1 MSIENDLKP
10 DKLKMR
16 QAFERAANTY
26 DAAAV
31 IQREVSQRLLER
43 LNYIKLQPA
52 RILDAG
58 AGTGIS
64 LAGLNQHYPAANIY
78 ALDIARPM
86 LIEARKKQGWWQRL
100 RRPVNLITGDAE
112 ALPLAD
118 ASVDLLFSNL
128 ALQWCLDLEQTF
140 KEFRRVLKPG
150 GLLMFTTFGP
160 DTLKEL
166 RSCWSQVD
174 GYTHVNNFIDMHD
187 IGDALVRNSFA
198 EPVMDME
205 LLTMTY
211 HDVPSLMRDLKTIG
225 AHNVTQGRSRKL
237 TGKGRLHRV
246 ISAYEQYRCEGV
258 LPASYEVVYGHAWIA
273 EELSSQTVQ
282 VAFDGKNNKDHSLL

>member
-10 DKLKMR
+10 DKLMMR

-43 LNYIKLQPA
+43 LDYINLEPI
-52 RILDAG
+52 RILDVG

-64 LAGLNQHYPAANIY
+64 LAGLTQRYPAASIY

-86 LIEARKKQGWWQRL
+86 LLETRKKQGWWQRL
-100 RRPVNLITGDAE
+100 RRPVKLITGDAE
-112 ALPLAD
+112 SLPLAD

-140 KEFRRVLKPG
+140 NEFKRVLKPG

-198 EPVMDME
+198 DPVMDME
-205 LLTMTY
+205 LMTMTY
-211 HDVPSLMRDLKTIG
+211 KDVPGLMRDLKTIG
-225 AHNVTQGRSRKL
+225 AHNVTRGRSRKL
-237 TGKGRLHRV
+237 TGKGRLQAV
-246 ISAYEQYRCEGV
+246 IAAYEQFRRDNV
-258 LPASYEVVYGHAWIA
+258 LPVSYEVVYGHAWIA
-273 EELSSQTVQ
+273 QETSAQSVQ
-282 VAFDGKNNKDHSLL
+282 VAFDGLK

>member
-1 MSIENDLKP
+1 MSTENDLKP

-16 QAFERAANTY
+16 QAFEQAANSY
-26 DAAAV
+26 DAAAI

-43 LNYIKLQPA
+43 LNYINLEPV

-86 LIEARKKQGWWQRL
+86 LLEARKKQGWWQRL
-100 RRPVNLITGDAE
+100 RRPVKLITGDAE
-112 ALPLAD
+112 SLPLAD

-140 KEFRRVLKPG
+140 KEFKRVLKPG

-160 DTLKEL
+160 DTLREL

-174 GYTHVNNFIDMHD
+174 GYTHVNNFVDMHD
-187 IGDALVRNSFA
+187 IGDALIRSSFA

-211 HDVPSLMRDLKTIG
+211 NDVPSLMRDLKSIG

-237 TGKGRLHRV
+237 TGKGRLQRV
-246 ISAYEQYRCEGV
+246 IEAYEHFRSDGV

-273 EELSSQTVQ
+273 EESLSQSVQ
-282 VAFDGKNNKDHSLL
+282 VAFNEPK

>member
-1 MSIENDLKP
+1 
-10 DKLKMR
+10 MR
-16 QAFERAANTY
+16 QAFEQAASSY

-31 IQREVSQRLLER
+31 IQREISQRLLER
-43 LNYIKLQPA
+43 LNYINLEPV
-52 RILDAG
+52 RILDVG

-64 LAGLNQHYPAANIY
+64 LAGFKQHYPAANIF
-78 ALDIARPM
+78 ALDIARSM
-86 LIEARKKQGWWQRL
+86 LLEAKKKQGWWQRL
-100 RRPVNLITGDAE
+100 RQPVKLITGDAE
-112 ALPLAD
+112 SLPLAD

-128 ALQWCLDLEQTF
+128 AVQWCLDLDQTF
-140 KEFRRVLKPG
+140 REFKRVLKPG

-187 IGDALVRNSFA
+187 IGDALIRSSFA

-211 HDVPSLMRDLKTIG
+211 SDVPSLMRDLKSVG
-225 AHNVTQGRSRKL
+225 AHNVTRGRSRKL
-237 TGKGRLHRV
+237 TGKGRLQQV
-246 ISAYEQYRCEGV
+246 IDAYEQFRSDGV

-273 EELSSQTVQ
+273 EEASPQAVQ
-282 VAFDGKNNKDHSLL
+282 VTFNESK

>member
-26 DAAAV
+26 DAAAI
-31 IQREVSQRLLER
+31 IQREVSQRLLDR
-43 LNYIKLQPA
+43 LNYINLQPS
-52 RILDAG
+52 RILDVG

-64 LAGLNQHYPAANIY
+64 LAGLSQHYPATSIY

-100 RRPVNLITGDAE
+100 RRSVKLITGDAE
-112 ALPLAD
+112 SLPLAD

-140 KEFRRVLKPG
+140 NEFKRVLKPG

-160 DTLKEL
+160 DTLREL

-174 GYTHVNNFIDMHD
+174 GYTHVNNFFDMHD

-211 HDVPSLMRDLKTIG
+211 RDVPSLMRDLKTIG
-225 AHNVTQGRSRKL
+225 AHNVTQGRSRNL
-237 TGKGRLHRV
+237 TGKGRLQAV
-246 ISAYEQYRCEGV
+246 IAAYEQFRSNNV
-258 LPASYEVVYGHAWIA
+258 LPVSYEVVYGHAWIA
-273 EELSSQTVQ
+273 EETLSQSVQ
-282 VAFDGKNNKDHSLL
+282 VAFNGLK

>member
-1 MSIENDLKP
+1 
-10 DKLKMR
+10 MR

-52 RILDAG
+52 SILDAG
-58 AGTGIS
+58 AGSGIS

-86 LIEARKKQGWWQRL
+86 LLEARKKQGWWQRL
-100 RRPVNLITGDAE
+100 RRPVKLITGDAE

-128 ALQWCLDLEQTF
+128 AMQWCLDLEQTF

-187 IGDALVRNSFA
+187 IGDALLRNSFA

-237 TGKGRLHRV
+237 TGKGRLQRV
-246 ISAYEQYRCEGV
+246 ISAYEQYRSEGV

-273 EELSSQTVQ
+273 EESSSQTVQ
-282 VAFDGKNNKDHSLL
+282 VAFDGKK

>member
-1 MSIENDLKP
+1 MATETDLKP
-10 DKLKMR
+10 DKSKMR
-16 QAFERAANTY
+16 QAFERAASSY
-26 DAAAV
+26 DVAAV
-31 IQREVSQRLLER
+31 LQREISQRLLER
-43 LNYIKLQPA
+43 LNYINLEPI
-52 RILDAG
+52 RILDVG

-64 LAGLNQHYPAANIY
+64 LTGLKQHYPAANIY

-86 LIEARKKQGWWQRL
+86 LLEARKKQGWWQRL
-100 RRPVNLITGDAE
+100 RRPVKLITGDAE

-118 ASVDLLFSNL
+118 ASIDLLFSNL
-128 ALQWCLDLEQTF
+128 TLQWCLDLEQTF
-140 KEFRRVLKPG
+140 KEFKRVLKPG

-174 GYTHVNNFIDMHD
+174 GYTHVNDFIDMHD

-211 HDVPSLMRDLKTIG
+211 KDVPGLMHDLKTIG
-225 AHNVTQGRSRKL
+225 AHNVTQGRSRNL
-237 TGKGRLHRV
+237 TGKGRLQKV
-246 ISAYEQYRCEGV
+246 IHAYEEYRHNGV
-258 LPASYEVVYGHAWIA
+258 LPASYEIVYGHAWIA
-273 EELSSQTVQ
+273 EELSPQTIQ
-282 VAFDGKNNKDHSLL
+282 VAFNGS

>member
-1 MSIENDLKP
+1 MSTENDLKP
-10 DKLKMR
+10 DKRKMR
-16 QAFERAANTY
+16 QAFEQAAGTY

-31 IQREVSQRLLER
+31 IQREISQRLLER
-43 LNYIKLQPA
+43 LNYINLEPT
-52 RILDAG
+52 RVLDVG

-64 LAGLNQHYPAANIY
+64 HTGLIRHYPAAKIF

-86 LIEARKKQGWWQRL
+86 LLQARKKQGWWQRL
-100 RRPVNLITGDAE
+100 RQPVKLITGDAE
-112 ALPLAD
+112 SLPLAD

-140 KEFRRVLKPG
+140 KEFKRVLKPG

-166 RSCWSQVD
+166 RSCWSEVD

-187 IGDALVRNSFA
+187 IGDALVRTAFA

-211 HDVPSLMRDLKTIG
+211 SDVPSLMRDLKSIG

-237 TGKGRLHRV
+237 TGKGRLQRV
-246 ISAYEQYRCEGV
+246 ISAYEQFRSEGV
-258 LPASYEVVYGHAWIA
+258 LPASYEVVYGHAWIP
-273 EELSSQTVQ
+273 EKVSPQPVQ
-282 VAFDGKNNKDHSLL
+282 VAFNGSQ

>member
-1 MSIENDLKP
+1 MSIESDLKP
-10 DKLKMR
+10 DKRMMR

-43 LNYIKLQPA
+43 LDYINLEPT
-52 RILDAG
+52 RLLDVG

-64 LAGLNQHYPAANIY
+64 IAGLKQRYPAANIY

-86 LIEARKKQGWWQRL
+86 LLETRKKQGWWQRL
-100 RRPVNLITGDAE
+100 RRPVKLITGDAE
-112 ALPLAD
+112 SLPLAD
-118 ASVDLLFSNL
+118 ASMDLLFSNL
-128 ALQWCLDLEQTF
+128 ALQWCLDLEKTF
-140 KEFRRVLKPG
+140 NEFRRVLKPG

-187 IGDALVRNSFA
+187 IGDALVRNYFA
-198 EPVMDME
+198 DPVMDME
-205 LLTMTY
+205 LMTMTY
-211 HDVPSLMRDLKTIG
+211 KDVPGLMRDLKTIG
-225 AHNVTQGRSRKL
+225 AHNVTRGRSRKL
-237 TGKGRLHRV
+237 TGKGRLQAV
-246 ISAYEQYRCEGV
+246 IAAYEQFRRDNV
-258 LPASYEVVYGHAWIA
+258 LPVSYEVVYGHAWIA
-273 EELSSQTVQ
+273 EETSAQSVH
-282 VAFDGKNNKDHSLL
+282 VAFDGLK

>member
-16 QAFERAANTY
+16 QAFEQAASSY

-31 IQREVSQRLLER
+31 IQREISQRLLER
-43 LNYIKLQPA
+43 LNYINLEPV
-52 RILDAG
+52 RILDVG

-64 LAGLNQHYPAANIY
+64 FAGLKQHYPAANIF
-78 ALDIARPM
+78 ALDIARSM
-86 LIEARKKQGWWQRL
+86 LLEAKKKQGWWQRL
-100 RRPVNLITGDAE
+100 RQPVKLITGDAE
-112 ALPLAD
+112 SLPLAD

-128 ALQWCLDLEQTF
+128 AVQWCLDLDQTF
-140 KEFRRVLKPG
+140 REFKRVLKPG

-187 IGDALVRNSFA
+187 IGDALIRSSFA

-211 HDVPSLMRDLKTIG
+211 SDVPGLMRDLKSVG
-225 AHNVTQGRSRKL
+225 AHNVTRGRSRKL
-237 TGKGRLHRV
+237 TGKGRLQQV
-246 ISAYEQYRCEGV
+246 IDAYEQFRSDGV

-273 EELSSQTVQ
+273 EEASPQIVQ
-282 VAFDGKNNKDHSLL
+282 VAFNESK

>member
-52 RILDAG
+52 SILDAG

-64 LAGLNQHYPAANIY
+64 LAGLNQHYPAANIF

-86 LIEARKKQGWWQRL
+86 LLEARKKQGWWQRL
-100 RRPVNLITGDAE
+100 RRPVKLITGDAE

-128 ALQWCLDLEQTF
+128 AMQWCLDLEQTF

-174 GYTHVNNFIDMHD
+174 GYTHVNNFTDMHD

-237 TGKGRLHRV
+237 TGKGRLQRV
-246 ISAYEQYRCEGV
+246 ISAYEHYRSEGV

-282 VAFDGKNNKDHSLL
+282 VAFDGKK

>member
-1 MSIENDLKP
+1 MSIESDLKP
-10 DKLKMR
+10 DKRMMR

-43 LNYIKLQPA
+43 LDYINLEPT
-52 RILDAG
+52 RLLDVG

-64 LAGLNQHYPAANIY
+64 IAGLKQRYPAANIF

-86 LIEARKKQGWWQRL
+86 LLETRKKQGWWQRL
-100 RRPVNLITGDAE
+100 RRPVKLITGDAE
-112 ALPLAD
+112 SLPLAD
-118 ASVDLLFSNL
+118 ASMDLLFSNL
-128 ALQWCLDLEQTF
+128 ALQWCLDLEKTF
-140 KEFRRVLKPG
+140 NEFRRVLKPG

-198 EPVMDME
+198 DPVMDME
-205 LLTMTY
+205 LMTMTY
-211 HDVPSLMRDLKTIG
+211 KDVPGLMRDLKTIG
-225 AHNVTQGRSRKL
+225 AHNVTRGRSRRL
-237 TGKGRLHRV
+237 TGKGRLQAV
-246 ISAYEQYRCEGV
+246 IAAYEQFRRDNV
-258 LPASYEVVYGHAWIA
+258 LPVSYEVVYGHAWIA
-273 EELSSQTVQ
+273 EETSASSVQ
-282 VAFDGKNNKDHSLL
+282 VTFDGLK

>member
-1 MSIENDLKP
+1 MSFENDLKP

-26 DAAAV
+26 DAAAI

-43 LNYIKLQPA
+43 LNYINLQPS
-52 RILDAG
+52 RILDVG

-64 LAGLNQHYPAANIY
+64 LAGLNQHYPAASIY

-86 LIEARKKQGWWQRL
+86 LIEARKKQGWWQQL
-100 RRPVNLITGDAE
+100 RRPVKLITGDAE
-112 ALPLAD
+112 SLPLAD
-118 ASVDLLFSNL
+118 VSVDLLFSNL
-128 ALQWCLDLEQTF
+128 ALQWCLDLDQTF
-140 KEFRRVLKPG
+140 NEFRRVLKPG

-160 DTLKEL
+160 DTLREL

-174 GYTHVNNFIDMHD
+174 GYTHVNNFFDMHD
-187 IGDALVRNSFA
+187 VGDALMRNSFA

-211 HDVPSLMRDLKTIG
+211 KDVPGLMRDLKTIG

-237 TGKGRLHRV
+237 TGKGRLQRV
-246 ISAYEQYRCEGV
+246 NAAYEQYRSDGV
-258 LPASYEVVYGHAWIA
+258 LPVSYEVVYGHAWMA
-273 EELSSQTVQ
+273 EELSPRTVQ
-282 VAFDGKNNKDHSLL
+282 VAFDGLKL

>member
-1 MSIENDLKP
+1 MSIENDLQP
-10 DKLKMR
+10 DKRMMR

-43 LNYIKLQPA
+43 LNYINLQPT
-52 RILDAG
+52 RILDVG

-64 LAGLNQHYPAANIY
+64 HAGLNRHYPAANIFP
-78 ALDIARPM
+78 LDIARPM
-86 LIEARKKQGWWQRL
+86 LLEARKKQGWWQRL
-100 RRPVNLITGDAE
+100 RRPVKLITGDAE
-112 ALPLAD
+112 SLPVAD

-140 KEFRRVLKPG
+140 NEFRRVLKPG

-174 GYTHVNNFIDMHD
+174 GYTHVNYFIDMHD

-198 EPVMDME
+198 DPVMDME
-205 LLTMTY
+205 LMTMTY
-211 HDVPSLMRDLKTIG
+211 KDVPGLMRDLKTIG
-225 AHNVTQGRSRKL
+225 AHNVTRGRSRKL
-237 TGKGRLHRV
+237 TGKGRLQRV
-246 ISAYEQYRCEGV
+246 NAAYEQFRSDGV
-258 LPASYEVVYGHAWIA
+258 LPVSYEVVYGHAWMA
-273 EELSSQTVQ
+273 EESSPQTVQ
-282 VAFDGKNNKDHSLL
+282 VTFDGLKL

>member
-1 MSIENDLKP
+1 
-10 DKLKMR
+10 MR
-16 QAFERAANTY
+16 QAFEQAANSY

-64 LAGLNQHYPAANIY
+64 LAGLTRRYATAGIY

-86 LIEARKKQGWWQRL
+86 LLEARKKQGWWQRL
-100 RRPVNLITGDAE
+100 RRPVKLITGDAE
-112 ALPLAD
+112 SLPLAD
-118 ASVDLLFSNL
+118 ASVDLVFSNL
-128 ALQWCLDLEQTF
+128 ALQWCLDLDQTF
-140 KEFRRVLKPG
+140 NEFRRVLKPG

-160 DTLKEL
+160 DTLQEL

-187 IGDALVRNSFA
+187 IGDALIRNTFA

-211 HDVPSLMRDLKTIG
+211 KDVPSLMRDLKNIG
-225 AHNVTQGRSRKL
+225 AHNVTQGRSRNL
-237 TGKGRLHRV
+237 TGKGRLQRL
-246 ISAYEQYRCEGV
+246 ITAYEQYRKEGV
-258 LPASYEVVYGHAWIA
+258 LPVSYEVVYGHAWMAA
-273 EELSSQTVQ
+273 EAPPQTVQ
-282 VAFDGKNNKDHSLL
+282 VALDGIK

>member
-43 LNYIKLQPA
+43 LNYINLQPIS
-52 RILDAG
+52 ILDVG

-64 LAGLNQHYPAANIY
+64 LAGLSQHYPAASIY

-100 RRPVNLITGDAE
+100 RRPVKLITGDAE
-112 ALPLAD
+112 SLPLAD

-128 ALQWCLDLEQTF
+128 ALQWCLDLDQTF
-140 KEFRRVLKPG
+140 NEFRRVLKPG

-160 DTLKEL
+160 DTLREL

-174 GYTHVNNFIDMHD
+174 GYTHVNNFFDMHD

-211 HDVPSLMRDLKTIG
+211 KDVPSLMRDLKTIG

-237 TGKGRLHRV
+237 TGKGRLQRV
-246 ISAYEQYRCEGV
+246 NAAYEQYRSDGV
-258 LPASYEVVYGHAWIA
+258 LPVSYEVVYGHAWIA
-273 EELSSQTVQ
+273 EELSPRTVQ
-282 VAFDGKNNKDHSLL
+282 VAFDGLKL

>member
-1 MSIENDLKP
+1 MSIESDLKP
-10 DKLKMR
+10 DKRMMR

-43 LNYIKLQPA
+43 LDYINLEPT
-52 RILDAG
+52 RILDVG

-64 LAGLNQHYPAANIY
+64 IAGLKQRYPAANIF

-86 LIEARKKQGWWQRL
+86 LLETRKKQGWWQRL
-100 RRPVNLITGDAE
+100 HRPVKLITGDAE
-112 ALPLAD
+112 SLPLAD
-118 ASVDLLFSNL
+118 ASMDLLFSNL
-128 ALQWCLDLEQTF
+128 ALQWCLDLEKTF
-140 KEFRRVLKPG
+140 NEFRRVLKPG

-187 IGDALVRNSFA
+187 IGDALVRNHFA
-198 EPVMDME
+198 DPVMDME
-205 LLTMTY
+205 LMTMTY
-211 HDVPSLMRDLKTIG
+211 KDVPGLMRDLKTIG
-225 AHNVTQGRSRKL
+225 AHNVTRGRSRKL
-237 TGKGRLHRV
+237 TGKGRLQAV
-246 ISAYEQYRCEGV
+246 IAAYEQFRRDNV
-258 LPASYEVVYGHAWIA
+258 LPVSYEVVYGHAWIA
-273 EELSSQTVQ
+273 EETSAQSVQ
-282 VAFDGKNNKDHSLL
+282 VAFDGLK